1 MLTDLIHLFDFDDGV
16 DSLLYN
22 MPIVNEIAL
31 DVDCSQVELNGYL
44 SFAVNLLIQ
53 PGFCR

>member
-16 DSLLYN
+16 DSLLCN

-53 PGFCR
+53 PGFWR